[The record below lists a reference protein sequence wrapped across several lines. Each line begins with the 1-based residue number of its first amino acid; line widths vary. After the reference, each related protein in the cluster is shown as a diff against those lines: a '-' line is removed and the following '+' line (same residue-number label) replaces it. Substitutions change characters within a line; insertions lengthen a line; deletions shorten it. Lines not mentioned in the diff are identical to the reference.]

1 MNLLIV
7 FVTSALLY
15 LYVYAFLN
23 VVLIIFGNKK
33 PNFTNGKGI
42 TYNKEVS
49 AVLLLLSSIV
59 FIYAAYND
67 NYFIIIDYAVFCLID
82 YYAGKLHC
90 LMTKQDFDIDYK
102 FSSLS
107 LAVFIISVNY
117 VLLNLG
123 ILTDSIFISFFQK

>member
-7 FVTSALLY
+7 FVTSALAY

-23 VVLIIFGNKK
+23 IVFIMFGDKL
-33 PNFTNGKGI
+33 PNFKNGKAI

-67 NYFIIIDYAVFCLID
+67 NYFIIIDYGAFCLID

-90 LMTKQDFDIDYK
+90 LMTKQDFNIDYK

-107 LAVFIISVNY
+107 LAVFIVSVNY
-117 VLLNLG
+117 VLLSLG
-123 ILTDSIFISFFQK
+123 VLTDSIFISCFQK